1 MKRGINGDIINEKL
15 NIMAGPNLKNRLWI
29 TEFDVENKD
38 IDFRT
43 EDVKLGFQT
52 RKEISMKFILR
63 IKIETDQRI
72 LCAQS
77 LLIQTQKP

>member
-38 IDFRT
+38 IDYRT
-43 EDVKLGFQT
+43 EDVKFGFQS
-52 RKEISMKFILR
+52 RNK
-63 IKIETDQRI
+63 
-72 LCAQS
+72 
-77 LLIQTQKP
+77 